1 MATEFQSVDD
11 YIESFNG
18 DIKARLIEIRYLV
31 RALLPKA
38 EERISYNMPAYFL
51 ENKLVV
57 YFAGFKNHIGMYP
70 GRTLSEEYNALAA
83 PYAHGKSTTR
93 FAVDQPVPKE
103 IIQAFIA
110 TRLSEL
116 AHDTQ

>member
-1 MATEFQSVDD
+1 MAAEFQTIDE
-11 YIESFNG
+11 YIDSFSG
-18 DIKARLIEIRYLV
+18 DTKARLIEIRYLI

-38 EERISYNMPAYFL
+38 EERISYNMPAYFVDDS
-51 ENKLVV
+51 LVV

-70 GRTLSEEYNALAA
+70 GRTLSEQYNAMAA

-93 FAVDQPVPKE
+93 FAVDQPIPKE

-116 AHDTQ
+116 AHDA